1 MRLRVRLVALL
12 LLHACGSAAAGAAPK
27 VAAEAAP
34 PSTQAGQPE
43 QVVHVTAQKFE
54 FTPDVIRLKL
64 HVPVVIELTSLDRRH
79 GFQAPDFHVDEEIAP
94 GTPTRVHLVPDQE
107 GTFTFHCSVFCGSG
121 HEDMAGQIVV
131 EP

>member
-1 MRLRVRLVALL
+1 MRPRARLVVLWLL
-12 LLHACGSAAAGAAPK
+12 QACGSAAGAAPR
-27 VAAEAAP
+27 VAEAAP
-34 PSTQAGQPE
+34 PSTQVE

-64 HVPVVIELTSLDRRH
+64 HVPVVLELTSLDRRH

-94 GTPTRVHLVPDQE
+94 GTPTRVHLVPDKE
-107 GTFTFHCSVFCGSG
+107 GTFSFHCSVFCGSG